1 MAVFPGSTFQ
11 RPLPGGQSVTYT
23 VRAVRFGP
31 VPYAEVEPVGGG
43 AREALS
49 MWTVER
55 MQTNCLIGDADPMA
69 GPAFG
74 AEHTAAISV

>member
-23 VRAVRFGP
+23 VRAVRFAP

-55 MQTNCLIGDADPMA
+55 MQTNQPLPDR
-69 GPAFG
+69 
-74 AEHTAAISV
+74 

>member
-11 RPLPGGQSVTYT
+11 RSLPGGQSVTYT
-23 VRAVRFGP
+23 VRAVRFAP

-49 MWTVER
+49 MWTVES
-55 MQTNCLIGDADPMA
+55 NCQYLWIGVFQA
-69 GPAFG
+69 
-74 AEHTAAISV
+74 TSVSVC